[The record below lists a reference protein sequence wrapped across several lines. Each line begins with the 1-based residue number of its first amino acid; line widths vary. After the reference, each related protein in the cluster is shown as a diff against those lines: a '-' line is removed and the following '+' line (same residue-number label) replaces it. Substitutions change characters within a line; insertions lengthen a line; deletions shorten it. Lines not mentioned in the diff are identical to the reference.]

1 MIDGREA
8 DWKQE
13 RRILDNNGAWPF
25 EGELEGIRID
35 DLEDFYCTPDR
46 LCADRL

>member
-1 MIDGREA
+1 LIDGREA

-13 RRILDNNGAWPF
+13 RQILDNDGAQPF

-35 DLEDFYCTPDR
+35 DPQDFYCTPDR
-46 LCADRL
+46 LYADRL